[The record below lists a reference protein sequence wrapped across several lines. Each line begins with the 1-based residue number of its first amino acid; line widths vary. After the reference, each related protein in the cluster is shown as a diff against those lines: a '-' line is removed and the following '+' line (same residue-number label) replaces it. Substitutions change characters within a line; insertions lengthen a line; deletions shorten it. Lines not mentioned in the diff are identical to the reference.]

1 MSVGYHCVSTTISS
15 LTFHD
20 STMDIG
26 DHNVGAFGIV
36 LELGNDGMGF
46 CNSDMGFG
54 NGGMS
59 FGNSDMCIY
68 RKLGLEI
75 RS

>member
-1 MSVGYHCVSTTISS
+1 MSIGYHRISAIISS

-26 DHNVGAFGIV
+26 DHNVGARGIV

-46 CNSDMGFG
+46 G
-54 NGGMS
+54 NGGTG

-68 RKLGLEI
+68 CKLGLEI
-75 RS
+75 QS